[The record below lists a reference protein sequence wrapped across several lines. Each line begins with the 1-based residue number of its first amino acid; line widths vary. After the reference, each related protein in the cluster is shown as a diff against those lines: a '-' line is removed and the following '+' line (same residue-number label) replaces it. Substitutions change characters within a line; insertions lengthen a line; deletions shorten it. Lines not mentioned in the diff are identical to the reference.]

1 MKKPSIKKNVILST
15 AYQLLSI
22 ITPFITAPYIA
33 RVLGADGV
41 GIVSYTESIQ
51 TYFSMFAALGTVGYG
66 TREIARVR
74 NNVAA
79 RSKLF
84 FEIELLT
91 VLATAF
97 CLLLWF
103 VWIYANVNY
112 RVYYL
117 VWTMT
122 ILSVMFDISWLY
134 MGMEQF
140 QYIVYR
146 NAFFRILGIVALFLF
161 VKTHDDLAI
170 YIAITAGSA
179 LLGNLSMWLYLPK
192 MIVRVD
198 WRHLRIWPHFKET
211 LIYFIPTIATS
222 IYTVLDKTLLGVF
235 VGSAVEN
242 GYYEQTTKIIRISQS
257 LTFVALNSVLQARM
271 SLLFAEQKF
280 AEIHERIKKS
290 IDYILFMGFG
300 VVFGLIGVAD
310 VFVPWFF
317 GPGYDKVIPLLQ
329 LMSPII
335 LIIGISNCLG
345 SQYYT
350 PAGLRKT
357 SAKFII
363 LGSIVNLLLNL
374 ILIPY
379 LWSYGAVISSLV
391 AEFLISALYLRYCGD
406 YLTLNILFVKGW
418 RKFIS
423 GLIMLM
429 VIRCIFNIFN
439 ASFTTFFIQVISG
452 VIIYFFSLH
461 ILKDSFLTYFYKSVL
476 LEKLHRFL

>member
-1 MKKPSIKKNVILST
+1 MVNPSIKKNVILST
-15 AYQLLSI
+15 AYQLLTV

-91 VLATAF
+91 ILTTTF

-122 ILSVMFDISWLY
+122 ILSVIFDISWLY

-192 MIVRVD
+192 MVVRVE
-198 WRHLRIWPHFKET
+198 WRHLRVWPHFKET

-222 IYTVLDKTLLGVF
+222 IYTVLDKTLLGIF

-257 LTFVALNSVLQARM
+257 LTFAALNSVLQARM

-280 AEIHERIKKS
+280 AEIHERIRKS

-379 LWSYGAVISSLV
+379 LWSYGAVISSLM
-391 AEFLISALYLRYCGD
+391 AELVISALYLKFCGD
-406 YLTLNILFVKGW
+406 YLTIKVIVGKAWKKLVAAV
-418 RKFIS
+418 
-423 GLIMLM
+423 IMLC
-429 VIRCIFNIFN
+429 VIYLIPY
-439 ASFTTFFIQVISG
+439 FIGSG
-452 VIIYFFSLH
+452 IGTLVTQILLGIIIYSFFLL
-461 ILKDSFLTYFYKSVL
+461 ILKDSFVKIFYKNIVFS
-476 LEKLHRFL
+476 RFRKG

>member
-1 MKKPSIKKNVILST
+1 MVNPSIKKNVILST
-15 AYQLLSI
+15 AYQLLTV

-91 VLATAF
+91 ILTTTF

-122 ILSVMFDISWLY
+122 ILSVIFDISWLY

-192 MIVRVD
+192 MVVRVD
-198 WRHLRIWPHFKET
+198 WRHLRVWPHFKET

-257 LTFVALNSVLQARM
+257 LTFAALNSVLQARM
-271 SLLFAEQKF
+271 SLLFAE
-280 AEIHERIKKS
+280 
-290 IDYILFMGFG
+290 
-300 VVFGLIGVAD
+300 
-310 VFVPWFF
+310 
-317 GPGYDKVIPLLQ
+317 
-329 LMSPII
+329 
-335 LIIGISNCLG
+335 
-345 SQYYT
+345 
-350 PAGLRKT
+350 
-357 SAKFII
+357 
-363 LGSIVNLLLNL
+363 
-374 ILIPY
+374 
-379 LWSYGAVISSLV
+379 
-391 AEFLISALYLRYCGD
+391 
-406 YLTLNILFVKGW
+406 
-418 RKFIS
+418 
-423 GLIMLM
+423 
-429 VIRCIFNIFN
+429 
-439 ASFTTFFIQVISG
+439 
-452 VIIYFFSLH
+452 
-461 ILKDSFLTYFYKSVL
+461 
-476 LEKLHRFL
+476 

>member
-1 MKKPSIKKNVILST
+1 MVNPSIKKNVILST
-15 AYQLLSI
+15 AYQLLTV

-91 VLATAF
+91 ILTTTF

-122 ILSVMFDISWLY
+122 ILSVIFDISWLY

-192 MIVRVD
+192 MVVRVD
-198 WRHLRIWPHFKET
+198 WRHLRVWPHFKET

-257 LTFVALNSVLQARM
+257 LTFAALNSVLQARM

-357 SAKFII
+357 SAKFIVI
-363 LGSIVNLLLNL
+363 GSIVNLLLNL

-379 LWSYGAVISSLV
+379 LWSYGAVISSLM
-391 AEFLISALYLRYCGD
+391 AETTISILYLKFCGD
-406 YLTLNILFVKGW
+406 YLNVRIIAEKGWKKLVSASIMLVVIYTIPKFTGPSMVTFIIQVPIGIMVYSFVLFV
-418 RKFIS
+418 
-423 GLIMLM
+423 
-429 VIRCIFNIFN
+429 
-439 ASFTTFFIQVISG
+439 
-452 VIIYFFSLH
+452 
-461 ILKDSFLTYFYKSVL
+461 LKDSFVKTFYQNILFSYF
-476 LEKLHRFL
+476 RNR

>member
-1 MKKPSIKKNVILST
+1 MVNPSIKKNVVLST
-15 AYQLLSI
+15 AYQILAV

-74 NNVAA
+74 NDVAS

-91 VLATAF
+91 IFTTTF

-103 VWIYANVNY
+103 CWIYANENY

-122 ILSVMFDISWLY
+122 ILSVAFDISWLY
-134 MGMEQF
+134 MGLEQF

-179 LLGNLSMWLYLPK
+179 LLGNISMWMYLPK
-192 MIVRVD
+192 LIIRVE
-198 WRHLRIWPHFKET
+198 WHSLRILPHFKET
-211 LIYFIPTIATS
+211 IIYFIPTIATS

-235 VGSAVEN
+235 VGSAAEN

-257 LTFVALNSVLQARM
+257 LTFAALNSVLQARM
-271 SLLFAEQKF
+271 SLLFAERKF
-280 AEIHERIKKS
+280 VEIHDRIKKS

-300 VVFGLIGVAD
+300 VVFGLIGVSD

-363 LGSIVNLLLNL
+363 IGSVVNLLLNL

-379 LWSYGAVISSLV
+379 LWSYGAVISSLI
-391 AEFLISALYLRYCGD
+391 AETTISILYLKFCGD
-406 YLTLNILFVKGW
+406 YLNIKIIAGRAWKKFVSAVIMFLVIYAIPKFIGTGIVTFIIQVVVGVAVYSCTLFVL
-418 RKFIS
+418 R
-423 GLIMLM
+423 
-429 VIRCIFNIFN
+429 
-439 ASFTTFFIQVISG
+439 
-452 VIIYFFSLH
+452 
-461 ILKDSFLTYFYKSVL
+461 DSFVKTFYTNVVFS
-476 LEKLHRFL
+476 HFRNR

>member
-1 MKKPSIKKNVILST
+1 MVNPSIKKNVILST
-15 AYQLLSI
+15 AYQILTV

-74 NNVAA
+74 NDVAS

-91 VLATAF
+91 IFTTTF
-97 CLLLWF
+97 CLMLWF
-103 VWIYANVNY
+103 CWIYANENY

-122 ILSVMFDISWLY
+122 ILSVAFDISWLY
-134 MGMEQF
+134 MGLEQF

-161 VKTHDDLAI
+161 VKTHDALAI

-179 LLGNLSMWLYLPK
+179 LLGNISMWMYLPK
-192 MIVRVD
+192 LIIRVE
-198 WRHLRIWPHFKET
+198 WRRLRILPHFKET
-211 LIYFIPTIATS
+211 IIYFIPTIATS

-235 VGSAVEN
+235 VGSAAEN

-257 LTFVALNSVLQARM
+257 LTFAALNSVLEARM
-271 SLLFAEQKF
+271 SLLFAERKF
-280 AEIHERIKKS
+280 VEIHDRIKKS

-300 VVFGLIGVAD
+300 VVFGLIGVSD

-363 LGSIVNLLLNL
+363 IGSVVNLLLNL

-379 LWSYGAVISSLV
+379 LWSYGAVISSLI
-391 AEFLISALYLRYCGD
+391 AETTISILYLKFCGD
-406 YLTLNILFVKGW
+406 YLNIKIIAGRAWKKFVSAVIMFLVIYTIPKFIGTGIVTFIIQVVVGVAVYSCTLFVL
-418 RKFIS
+418 R
-423 GLIMLM
+423 
-429 VIRCIFNIFN
+429 
-439 ASFTTFFIQVISG
+439 
-452 VIIYFFSLH
+452 
-461 ILKDSFLTYFYKSVL
+461 DSFVKTFYTNVVFS
-476 LEKLHRFL
+476 RFRNR